1 MGLGMTDFFIMA
13 KRPHFIAS
21 VPCDIVA
28 NAILVLSMTAAKFQ
42 EPKVQIFH
50 CTSDGTSPCDSYGLC
65 LSALDY
71 LKYNPMESAVREN
84 INFQTVQ
91 SFEDW
96 KKLRKRRM
104 DLPA

>member
-1 MGLGMTDFFIMA
+1 
-13 KRPHFIAS
+13 
-21 VPCDIVA
+21 
-28 NAILVLSMTAAKFQ
+28 
-42 EPKVQIFH
+42 
-50 CTSDGTSPCDSYGLC
+50 
-65 LSALDY
+65 
-71 LKYNPMESAVREN
+71 MESAVREN